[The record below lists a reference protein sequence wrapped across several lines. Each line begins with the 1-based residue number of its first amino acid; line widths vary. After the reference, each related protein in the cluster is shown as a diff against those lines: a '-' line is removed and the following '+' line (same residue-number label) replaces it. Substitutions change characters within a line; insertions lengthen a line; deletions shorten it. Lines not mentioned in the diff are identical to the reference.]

1 MTCEPGSPSDRLL
14 TACLVLAPV
23 VYLVADLLY
32 ALRGWADPT
41 AGVVHVLGAVA
52 YSLLV
57 LRVVTWADGALA
69 AVLLAV
75 GALGAAGNVAYGFD
89 TIHVSLGDTALV
101 DRAGA
106 ANLVKP
112 MGLFFPLGLLLAAAV
127 VRRVAGTA
135 AGVAVAVAAV
145 GWPVAHIANIG
156 WLAVAVNLVLV
167 VAFARTATGR
177 SAVSPAAPRCA
188 APARGTHALGG

>member
-1 MTCEPGSPSDRLL
+1 MTCEPGSPVDRLL

-23 VYLVADLLY
+23 VYLVADVLY
-32 ALRGWADPT
+32 ALRGWDDPT
-41 AGVVHVLGAVA
+41 AGVAHVLGAVGYA
-52 YSLLV
+52 LLV
-57 LRVVTWADGALA
+57 VRVVTWADGGLA

-112 MGLFFPLGLLLAAAV
+112 MGLFFPLGLLLAAVV

-145 GWPVAHIANIG
+145 AWPVAHIANIG
-156 WLAVAVNLVLV
+156 WLAVVVNLVLV
-167 VAFARTATGR
+167 AAFARCATER
-177 SAVSPAAPRCA
+177 SVVSPAAPRYA
-188 APARGTHALGG
+188 APARGTHAPGG